1 MLLSGRSS
9 LFLSPDPKGPCGQSE
24 VLGFSDWQELNPRLA
39 YLEAG
44 MLTHRPK
51 RNSDNMGKQSRSRE
65 VVEKWWRS
73 GF

>member
-39 YLEAG
+39 DLEAG
-44 MLTHRPK
+44 ILPPKPK
-51 RNSDNMGKQSRSRE
+51 RGGKQLRSRE
-65 VVEKWWRS
+65 VVEKWCLIITD
-73 GF
+73 